1 MKIEIGENDE
11 NILQNP
17 SKMDLE
23 KLEKMEFGP
32 VCLSLTLYNSLE
44 MSH

>member
-11 NILQNP
+11 NILENP

-23 KLEKMEFGP
+23 KCKMNLFHLDRLRKGK
-32 VCLSLTLYNSLE
+32 
-44 MSH
+44 